1 MMLATIMRAAFL
13 TTAVAFAPRL
23 ATADEA
29 ISGQWRANLGHNV
42 IIVMDV
48 LVDNHWAS
56 ETVEDDKVVAQFA
69 GTYQQTTKSPTT
81 GTIVWTPVKSK
92 VTQEH
97 GTAQVEADDYTLD
110 DGGQTLKL
118 VTQKTKE
125 EMVFKKHLA
134 Q

>member
-1 MMLATIMRAAFL
+1 MFGKTLLGLLIAFGPIAALA
-13 TTAVAFAPRL
+13 
-23 ATADEA
+23 DQS
-29 ISGQWRANLGHNV
+29 ISGQWRADQGHNV

-48 LVDNHWAS
+48 LVDGHWAS
-56 ETVEDDKVVAQFA
+56 ETVQDDKVVAELA
-69 GTYQQTTKSPTT
+69 GTYQQTPKDATS

-97 GTAQVEADDYTLD
+97 GAAQVETDDYTLG

-125 EMVFKKHLA
+125 EMLFRKHAA

>member
-1 MMLATIMRAAFL
+1 MRFAPIVRAAIL
-13 TTAVAFAPRL
+13 TTAIAFAPRL

-29 ISGQWRANLGHNV
+29 VSGQWRADQGHNV

-56 ETVEDDKVVAQFA
+56 ETVQDDKVVAQFA
-69 GTYQQTTKSPTT
+69 GTYQQTSKSPTT

-97 GTAQVEADDYTLD
+97 DAAQVETDDYTLE

-118 VTQKTKE
+118 TMQKTKE
-125 EMVFKKHLA
+125 EMVFKKSTVK
-134 Q
+134 